1 MHLVATPA
9 KLTAR
14 AALRLQ
20 ACINAVALA
29 IIANSIALDSVLKAV
44 CTASV
49 HYSSQRWWCLEKNN
63 WVDSEGALSA
73 VAIAVIFTLD
83 HVSLSS
89 FTALVIFTTFVA
101 TRRCRC
107 LLQSVRMNV
116 MPWRLLFVISGILAG
131 GIPGFCIELCC
142 FPHLLNW
149 PMVFLWRVLFYLLI
163 VWPSVIMAHKMS
175 VCMHRD
181 DTKLSSLALIVFVS
195 PINWNLSRHCSVVCV
210 VFWFVCF
217 CVWVFCLVSWMS
229 VTVHRTMYRS
239 STSLLLRPLQQR
251 PLRDLINQLINPN
264 CNMLLNMLNDLAEA
278 TKASDEK
285 KKTQV

>member
-1 MHLVATPA
+1 M
-9 KLTAR
+9 
-14 AALRLQ
+14 
-20 ACINAVALA
+20 
-29 IIANSIALDSVLKAV
+29 
-44 CTASV
+44 
-49 HYSSQRWWCLEKNN
+49 
-63 WVDSEGALSA
+63 
-73 VAIAVIFTLD
+73 
-83 HVSLSS
+83 
-89 FTALVIFTTFVA
+89 
-101 TRRCRC
+101 
-107 LLQSVRMNV
+107 
-116 MPWRLLFVISGILAG
+116 ISGILAG

-142 FPHLLNW
+142 FPHPLNW

-163 VWPSVIMAHKMS
+163 VWASVIMAHKMS

-285 KKTQV
+285 KTQV